1 MREALEATK
10 ELAYD
15 CRRNGTA
22 FRLGVMSLLSQC
34 AHKYLQP

>member
-22 FRLGVMSLLSQC
+22 FRLGVMSLLSQYGSC
-34 AHKYLQP
+34 ISS